1 MPIKILHYF
10 SPVGYTIL
18 NYKTSNKHRKYAV
31 FGKQFV
37 TRFTDSGY
45 SMCLEIE
52 QNRIGGPCAFL
63 YKKWAQIA
71 LKVPA
76 LYDKIKMYCV

>member
-1 MPIKILHYF
+1 
-10 SPVGYTIL
+10 
-18 NYKTSNKHRKYAV
+18 
-31 FGKQFV
+31 
-37 TRFTDSGY
+37 
-45 SMCLEIE
+45 MCLEIE

-76 LYDKIKMYCV
+76 LYDKIKMYRV

>member
-1 MPIKILHYF
+1 
-10 SPVGYTIL
+10 
-18 NYKTSNKHRKYAV
+18 
-31 FGKQFV
+31 
-37 TRFTDSGY
+37 
-45 SMCLEIE
+45 MCLEIE